1 MEKRTYII
9 KKASIP
15 VAVQRITWSFES
27 NRSRLIVETM
37 DNELN
42 LQAKERVNLNALKR
56 IENPHHE
63 TPLPLYSINDGC
75 KTAFPTIISEEM
87 VVFGNHVSTFFLPL
101 FYVPG
106 KDNRLF
112 AQDTSELVYFAY
124 VTNAIKRIFSLN
136 ENYQL
141 ARAAHERLQEYLCMP
156 LSTDG
161 GLTTLEI
168 LSIEYKAVGFSF
180 GGRFQLSNIN
190 LAFRKGTLY
199 GLCGKNGSGK
209 TTLMLLLLGIYPN
222 YRGEILI
229 NGINQKQY
237 NLKKLRSC
245 VIHYTEQTP
254 VFFDEP
260 MVKNFELFE
269 GERRPFLQV
278 KTYIQML
285 GLHNIVSLEDDALR
299 FSEHYQY
306 SAGELAKIA
315 ILRSLVLKKS
325 VYIWDEPDTAL
336 DEAAKQAL
344 IKILKELSNEAIVVI
359 ITHNSDLLN
368 ACETIYHL

>member
-1 MEKRTYII
+1 M
-9 KKASIP
+9 
-15 VAVQRITWSFES
+15 V
-27 NRSRLIVETM
+27 IV
-37 DNELN
+37 
-42 LQAKERVNLNALKR
+42 
-56 IENPHHE
+56 
-63 TPLPLYSINDGC
+63 
-75 KTAFPTIISEEM
+75 
-87 VVFGNHVSTFFLPL
+87 
-101 FYVPG
+101 
-106 KDNRLF
+106 
-112 AQDTSELVYFAY
+112 VYFAY

-299 FSEHYQY
+299 FSEPYQY
-306 SAGELAKIA
+306 SAGELAK
-315 ILRSLVLKKS
+315 LLF
-325 VYIWDEPDTAL
+325 L
-336 DEAAKQAL
+336 D
-344 IKILKELSNEAIVVI
+344 
-359 ITHNSDLLN
+359 
-368 ACETIYHL
+368 HLC